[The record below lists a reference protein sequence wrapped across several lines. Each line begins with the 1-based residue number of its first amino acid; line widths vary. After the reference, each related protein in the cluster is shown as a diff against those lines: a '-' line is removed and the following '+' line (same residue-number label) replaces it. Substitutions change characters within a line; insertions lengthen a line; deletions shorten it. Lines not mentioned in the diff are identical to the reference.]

1 MKYINTYEET
11 KVLNYILSV
20 NENNQINE
28 GLVDRIK
35 EVAEKGL
42 LRVNT
47 IKDLLAKG
55 VLTAGVITTLLS
67 SSPAFAKEY
76 NKLDSSDKNKTEKF
90 VKVDK
95 TDNSDTT
102 THFGGPGGPTPDTL
116 SIDFSSNFSSGQYIL
131 TDTEKQQIKDKLVK
145 VNDFIKNTGKNSF
158 LLTIYSS
165 ESQVPSKF
173 AEGELAKL
181 RAAEAQKVISEFLLS
196 DTNAVFKI
204 VIKDQVGPTK
214 FDRSEA
220 NKIGMKKA
228 VNLKKYTDEQSV
240 GMQLSTA
247 DFDTPCSWN
256 LKSPKGTTLTSSTDY
271 SITTTFDVTDQ
282 VGGGDLV
289 LSPGGIPD
297 RAQLWIDGQLVGD
310 TGYFVNNMTSG
321 DPNSKYFTYI
331 PRYVAELTKVANEK
345 GMFAVKDSSEKQLI
359 TKTFT
364 TFEELVNFM
373 TTPEAKTN
381 RYDVFSSGQD
391 TGDYMEV
398 LKNMWGKPG
407 FKGYRTFTFY
417 DKDPYTK
424 GTQVKLKFKL
434 NGHNKRVDVRIFSPL
449 GKTDYSCVGHCAQ
462 PKP

>member
-1 MKYINTYEET
+1 MKYINTYEEA
-11 KVLNYILSV
+11 KIINYILSV

-42 LRVNT
+42 LKVNT
-47 IKDLLAKG
+47 IKDLLTKG

-76 NKLDSSDKNKTEKF
+76 NKLDSSDKNKTEKI

-95 TDNSDTT
+95 TDSSDTT
-102 THFGGPGGPTPDTL
+102 THLGGPGTTPDTL

-331 PRYVAELTKVANEK
+331 PRYVAELTKVSNEK

-449 GKTDYSCVGHCAQ
+449 GKTDYSCVGHCTQ

>member
-20 NENNQINE
+20 NENNNQINE

-42 LRVNT
+42 LKVNT

-55 VLTAGVITTLLS
+55 VLTAGIITTLLS

-76 NKLDSSDKNKTEKF
+76 NKLDSSDRNKTEKV
-90 VKVDK
+90 VKVD
-95 TDNSDTT
+95 NVDTK
-102 THFGGPGGPTPDTL
+102 DTL

-131 TDTEKQQIKDKLVK
+131 SDNEKQQIKNKLSK

-173 AEGELAKL
+173 SEGELAKL
-181 RAAEAQKVISEFLLS
+181 RADEAQKVISEFLL
-196 DTNAVFKI
+196 TNTSAVFKI
-204 VIKDQVGPTK
+204 VIKDTVGSTK
-214 FDRSEA
+214 FDRVEA
-220 NKIGMKKA
+220 NKIGMKNA

-240 GMQLSTA
+240 GIQLSTT

-256 LKSPKGTTLTSSTDY
+256 LKAPKGTTLTSSTDY

-282 VGGGDLV
+282 VGAGDLV

-297 RAQLWIDGQLVGD
+297 RAQIWIDGQLVGD
-310 TGYFVNNMTSG
+310 TGYFVNNMTSK

-331 PRYVAELTKVANEK
+331 PRYVAELTKVSNEK
-345 GMFAVKDSSEKQLI
+345 GMFAVKDSSHKQLI

-364 TFEELVNFM
+364 SFEELVNFM
-373 TTPEAKTN
+373 LTPDAKNNAYNAFT
-381 RYDVFSSGQD
+381 SGQD
-391 TGDYMEV
+391 TGDYMQV
-398 LKNMWGKPG
+398 LKDMWGKPG

-417 DKDPYTK
+417 DKDPYEK
-424 GTQVKLKFKL
+424 GTPVKLNFKL
-434 NGHNKRVDVRIFSPL
+434 SGHNKRVDIKIFSPL
-449 GKTDYSCVGHCAQ
+449 GKTDYSCVGNCAQ

>member
-11 KVLNYILSV
+11 KILNYILSV

-42 LRVNT
+42 LKVNT

-55 VLTAGVITTLLS
+55 VLTAGIITTLLS
-67 SSPAFAKEY
+67 SSPAFAREY
-76 NKLDSSDKNKTEKF
+76 NKLDLSDKNKTEKF
-90 VKVDK
+90 VKVD
-95 TDNSDTT
+95 NVDTK
-102 THFGGPGGPTPDTL
+102 DTL
-116 SIDFSSNFSSGQYIL
+116 SIDFSSNFSSAQYIL
-131 TDTEKQQIKDKLVK
+131 SDNEKQQIKNKLSK

-173 AEGELAKL
+173 SEGELAKL
-181 RAAEAQKVISEFLLS
+181 RADEAQKVISEFLL
-196 DTNAVFKI
+196 TNTSAVFKI
-204 VIKDQVGPTK
+204 VIKDTVGSTK
-214 FDRSEA
+214 FDRVEA
-220 NKIGMKKA
+220 NKIGMKNA

-240 GMQLSTA
+240 GIQLSTT

-256 LKSPKGTTLTSSTDY
+256 LKAPKGTTLTSSTDY

-282 VGGGDLV
+282 VGAGDLV

-297 RAQLWIDGQLVGD
+297 RAQIWIDGQLVGD
-310 TGYFVNNMTSG
+310 TGYFVNNMTSK

-331 PRYVAELTKVANEK
+331 PRYVAELTKVSNEK
-345 GMFAVKDSSEKQLI
+345 GMFAVKDSSHKQLI
-359 TKTFT
+359 TKTFN

-373 TTPEAKTN
+373 LTPEAKAN
-381 RYDVFSSGQD
+381 KYDIFSNGQD
-391 TGDYMEV
+391 TGDYMQV
-398 LKNMWGKPG
+398 LKDMWGKPG
-407 FKGYRTFTFY
+407 YKGYRTFTFY
-417 DKDPYTK
+417 DKDPYEK
-424 GTQVKLKFKL
+424 GTPVKLNFKL
-434 NGHNKRVDVRIFSPL
+434 NGHNKRVDIKIFSPL
-449 GKTDYSCVGHCAQ
+449 GKTDYSCVGNCAQ

>member
-28 GLVDRIK
+28 GLFDRIK

-42 LRVNT
+42 LKVNT

-76 NKLDSSDKNKTEKF
+76 NKLDSSDRNKTEKF
-90 VKVDK
+90 VKVDTK
-95 TDNSDTT
+95 
-102 THFGGPGGPTPDTL
+102 DTL

-131 TDTEKQQIKDKLVK
+131 SDNEKQQIKNRLSK

-173 AEGELAKL
+173 SEGELAKL
-181 RAAEAQKVISEFLLS
+181 RADEAQKVISEFLL
-196 DTNAVFKI
+196 TNTSAVFKI
-204 VIKDQVGPTK
+204 VIKDTVGSTK
-214 FDRSEA
+214 FDRVEA
-220 NKIGMKKA
+220 NKIGMKNA

-240 GMQLSTA
+240 GIQLSTT

-256 LKSPKGTTLTSSTDY
+256 LKAPKGTTLTSSTDY

-282 VGGGDLV
+282 VGAGDLV

-297 RAQLWIDGQLVGD
+297 RAQIWIDGQLVGD
-310 TGYFVNNMTSG
+310 TGYFVNNMTSK

-331 PRYVAELTKVANEK
+331 PRYVAELTKVSNEK
-345 GMFAVKDSSEKQLI
+345 GIFAVKDSSQKKLI
-359 TKTFT
+359 TKTFN

-373 TTPEAKTN
+373 LTPEAKAN
-381 RYDVFSSGQD
+381 KYDVFSSGQD
-391 TGDYMEV
+391 TGDYMQV
-398 LKNMWGKPG
+398 LKDMWGKPG
-407 FKGYRTFTFY
+407 YRGYRTFTFY
-417 DKDPYTK
+417 DKDPYEK
-424 GTQVKLKFKL
+424 GTPVKLNFKL
-434 NGHNKRVDVRIFSPL
+434 NGHNKRVDIKIFSPL
-449 GKTDYSCVGHCAQ
+449 GKTDYSCVGNCAQ

>member
-42 LRVNT
+42 LKVNT

-76 NKLDSSDKNKTEKF
+76 NKLDSSDRNKTEKV
-90 VKVDK
+90 VKVDTK
-95 TDNSDTT
+95 
-102 THFGGPGGPTPDTL
+102 DTL

-131 TDTEKQQIKDKLVK
+131 SDNEKQQIKNKLSK

-173 AEGELAKL
+173 SEGELAKL
-181 RAAEAQKVISEFLLS
+181 RADEAQKVISEFLL
-196 DTNAVFKI
+196 TNTSAVFKI
-204 VIKDQVGPTK
+204 VIKDTVGSTK
-214 FDRSEA
+214 FDRVEA
-220 NKIGMKKA
+220 NKIGMKNA

-240 GMQLSTA
+240 GIQLSTT

-256 LKSPKGTTLTSSTDY
+256 LKAPKGTTLTSSTDY

-282 VGGGDLV
+282 VGAGDLV

-297 RAQLWIDGQLVGD
+297 RAQIWIDGQLVGD
-310 TGYFVNNMTSG
+310 TGYFVNNMTSK
-321 DPNSKYFTYI
+321 DTNSKYFTYI
-331 PRYVAELTKVANEK
+331 PRYVAELTKVSNEK
-345 GMFAVKDSSEKQLI
+345 GMFAVKDSSQKKLI
-359 TKTFT
+359 TKTFN

-373 TTPEAKTN
+373 LTPEAKAN
-381 RYDVFSSGQD
+381 KYDVFSSGQD
-391 TGDYMEV
+391 TGDYMQV
-398 LKNMWGKPG
+398 LKDMWGKPG
-407 FKGYRTFTFY
+407 YRGYRTFTFY
-417 DKDPYTK
+417 DKDPYEK
-424 GTQVKLKFKL
+424 GTPVKLNFKL
-434 NGHNKRVDVRIFSPL
+434 NGHNKRVDIKIFSPL
-449 GKTDYSCVGHCAQ
+449 GKTDYSCVGNCAQ

>member
-42 LRVNT
+42 LKVNT

-76 NKLDSSDKNKTEKF
+76 NKLDSSDRNKTEKF
-90 VKVDK
+90 VKVDTK
-95 TDNSDTT
+95 
-102 THFGGPGGPTPDTL
+102 DTL

-131 TDTEKQQIKDKLVK
+131 SDNEKQQIKNKLSK

-173 AEGELAKL
+173 SEGELAKL
-181 RAAEAQKVISEFLLS
+181 RADEAQKVISEFLL
-196 DTNAVFKI
+196 TNTSAVFKI
-204 VIKDQVGPTK
+204 VIKDTVGSTK
-214 FDRSEA
+214 FDRVEA
-220 NKIGMKKA
+220 NKIGMKNA

-240 GMQLSTA
+240 GIQLSTT

-256 LKSPKGTTLTSSTDY
+256 LKAPKGTTLTSSTDY

-282 VGGGDLV
+282 VGAGDLV

-297 RAQLWIDGQLVGD
+297 RAQIWIDGQLVGD
-310 TGYFVNNMTSG
+310 TGYFVNNMTSK

-331 PRYVAELTKVANEK
+331 PRYVAELTKVSNEK
-345 GMFAVKDSSEKQLI
+345 GMFAVKDSSQKKLI
-359 TKTFT
+359 TKTFN

-373 TTPEAKTN
+373 LTPEAKAN
-381 RYDVFSSGQD
+381 KYDVFSSGQD
-391 TGDYMEV
+391 TGDYMQV
-398 LKNMWGKPG
+398 LKDMWGKPG
-407 FKGYRTFTFY
+407 YRGYRTFTFY
-417 DKDPYTK
+417 DKDPYEK
-424 GTQVKLKFKL
+424 GTPVKLNFKL
-434 NGHNKRVDVRIFSPL
+434 NGHNKRVDIKIFSPL
-449 GKTDYSCVGHCAQ
+449 GKTDYSCVGNCAQ

>member
-42 LRVNT
+42 LKVNT

-76 NKLDSSDKNKTEKF
+76 NKLDSSDRNKTEKF
-90 VKVDK
+90 VKVDTK
-95 TDNSDTT
+95 
-102 THFGGPGGPTPDTL
+102 DTL

-131 TDTEKQQIKDKLVK
+131 SDNEKQQIKNKLSK

-173 AEGELAKL
+173 SEGELAKL
-181 RAAEAQKVISEFLLS
+181 RADEAQKVISEFLL
-196 DTNAVFKI
+196 TNTSAVFKI
-204 VIKDQVGPTK
+204 VIKDTVGSTK
-214 FDRSEA
+214 FDRVEA
-220 NKIGMKKA
+220 NKIGMKNA

-240 GMQLSTA
+240 GIQLSTT

-256 LKSPKGTTLTSSTDY
+256 LKAPKGTTLTSSTDY

-282 VGGGDLV
+282 VGAGDLV

-297 RAQLWIDGQLVGD
+297 RAQIWIDGQLVGD
-310 TGYFVNNMTSG
+310 TGYFVNNMTSK

-331 PRYVAELTKVANEK
+331 PRYVAELTKVSNEK
-345 GMFAVKDSSEKQLI
+345 GMFAVKDSSQKKLI
-359 TKTFT
+359 TKTFN

-373 TTPEAKTN
+373 LTPEAKAN
-381 RYDVFSSGQD
+381 KYDVFSSGQD
-391 TGDYMEV
+391 TGDYIQV
-398 LKNMWGKPG
+398 LKDMWGKPG
-407 FKGYRTFTFY
+407 YRGYRTFTFY
-417 DKDPYTK
+417 DKDPYEK
-424 GTQVKLKFKL
+424 GTPVKLNFKL
-434 NGHNKRVDVRIFSPL
+434 NGHNKRVDIKIFSPL
-449 GKTDYSCVGHCAQ
+449 GKTDYSCVGNCAQ

>member
-11 KVLNYILSV
+11 KILNYILGV

-42 LRVNT
+42 LKVNT

-55 VLTAGVITTLLS
+55 VLTAGIITTLLS

-90 VKVDK
+90 IKADK
-95 TDNSDTT
+95 TDSSDTT
-102 THFGGPGGPTPDTL
+102 TSFGGSGGTTPDIL

-158 LLTIYSS
+158 LLTINSS

-181 RAAEAQKVISEFLLS
+181 RAAEVQKVISEFLL
-196 DTNAVFKI
+196 TNTSAVFKI
-204 VIKDQVGPTK
+204 VIKDQIGSTK

-240 GMQLSTA
+240 GIQLSTA

-282 VGGGDLV
+282 VGAGDLV

-297 RAQLWIDGQLVGD
+297 RAQLWVDGELIAD
-310 TGYFVNNMTSG
+310 TGYFVNNMTSQ
-321 DPNSKYFTYI
+321 DRNSKYFTYI

-345 GMFAVKDSSEKQLI
+345 GMFAVKDSSQKQQI

-364 TFEELVNFM
+364 TFEELVDFM
-373 TTPEAKTN
+373 LTPEAKKN
-381 RYDVFSSGQD
+381 GYDAFKSGLD
-391 TGDYMEV
+391 TGDYMDV
-398 LKNMWGKPG
+398 LKNMWGRPG
-407 FKGYRTFTFY
+407 HRGIRTFTFY
-417 DKDPYTK
+417 DKDPYEK

>member
-42 LRVNT
+42 LKVNT

-76 NKLDSSDKNKTEKF
+76 NKLDSSDRNKTEKI
-90 VKVDK
+90 VKVDTK
-95 TDNSDTT
+95 
-102 THFGGPGGPTPDTL
+102 DTL

-131 TDTEKQQIKDKLVK
+131 SDNEKQQIKNKLSK

-173 AEGELAKL
+173 SEGELAKL
-181 RAAEAQKVISEFLLS
+181 RADEAQKVISEFLL
-196 DTNAVFKI
+196 TNTSAVFKI
-204 VIKDQVGPTK
+204 VIKDTVGSTK
-214 FDRSEA
+214 FDRVEA
-220 NKIGMKKA
+220 NKIGMKNA

-240 GMQLSTA
+240 GIQLSTT

-256 LKSPKGTTLTSSTDY
+256 LKAPKGTTLTSSTDY

-282 VGGGDLV
+282 VGAGDLV

-297 RAQLWIDGQLVGD
+297 RAQIWIDGQLVGD
-310 TGYFVNNMTSG
+310 TGYFVNNMTSK

-331 PRYVAELTKVANEK
+331 PRYVAELTKVSNEK
-345 GMFAVKDSSEKQLI
+345 GIFAVKDSSQKKLI
-359 TKTFT
+359 TKTFNS
-364 TFEELVNFM
+364 FEELVNFM
-373 TTPEAKTN
+373 LTPEAKAN
-381 RYDVFSSGQD
+381 KYDVFSSGQD
-391 TGDYMEV
+391 TGDYMQV
-398 LKNMWGKPG
+398 LKDMWGKPG
-407 FKGYRTFTFY
+407 YRGYRTFTFY
-417 DKDPYTK
+417 DKDPYEK
-424 GTQVKLKFKL
+424 GTPVKLNFKL
-434 NGHNKRVDVRIFSPL
+434 NGHNKRVDIKIFSPL
-449 GKTDYSCVGHCAQ
+449 GKTDYSCVGNCAQ

>member
-11 KVLNYILSV
+11 KILNYILSV

-42 LRVNT
+42 LKVNT

-95 TDNSDTT
+95 TDSSDTT
-102 THFGGPGGPTPDTL
+102 TNFGGPGSTPDTL
-116 SIDFSSNFSSGQYIL
+116 SIDFSNNFSSGQYL
-131 TDTEKQQIKDKLVK
+131 LSDTEKQQIKDKLVK
-145 VNDFIKNTGKNSF
+145 VNNFIKNTGKNSF

-181 RAAEAQKVISEFLLS
+181 RADEAQKIISEFLL
-196 DTNAVFKI
+196 TNTSAVFKI

-214 FDRSEA
+214 FDRVEA

-228 VNLKKYTDEQSV
+228 INLKKYTDEQSV
-240 GMQLSTA
+240 RMQLSTS

-282 VGGGDLV
+282 IGAGDLV

-297 RAQLWIDGQLVGD
+297 RAQIWIDGQLVGD
-310 TGYFVNNMTSG
+310 TGYFVDNMTSQ
-321 DPNSKYFTYI
+321 DENSVNFNYI
-331 PRYVAELTKVANEK
+331 PRYVVELTKVANEK

-364 TFEELVNFM
+364 SFEELVDFM
-373 TTPEAKTN
+373 LTPEAKAN
-381 RYDVFSSGQD
+381 KYNVFRGGQD
-391 TGDYMEV
+391 TGDYMKI

-407 FKGYRTFTFY
+407 FRGYRTFTFY
-417 DKDPYTK
+417 DKDPYEK
-424 GTQVKLKFKL
+424 GTKVKLNFKL
-434 NGHNKRVDVRIFSPL
+434 NGHNKRVDIRIFSPL
-449 GKTDYSCVGHCAQ
+449 GKTDYTCVGNCAQ
-462 PKP
+462 P

>member
-11 KVLNYILSV
+11 KILNYILSV

-42 LRVNT
+42 LKVNT

-55 VLTAGVITTLLS
+55 VLTAGIITTLLS
-67 SSPAFAKEY
+67 SSPAFAREY
-76 NKLDSSDKNKTEKF
+76 NKLDLSDKNKTEKF
-90 VKVDK
+90 VKVD
-95 TDNSDTT
+95 NVDTK
-102 THFGGPGGPTPDTL
+102 DTL

-131 TDTEKQQIKDKLVK
+131 SDNEKQQIKNKLSK

-173 AEGELAKL
+173 SEGELAKL
-181 RAAEAQKVISEFLLS
+181 RADEAQKVISEFLL
-196 DTNAVFKI
+196 TNTSAVFKI
-204 VIKDQVGPTK
+204 VIKDTVGSTK
-214 FDRSEA
+214 FDRVEA
-220 NKIGMKKA
+220 NKIGMKNA

-240 GMQLSTA
+240 GIQLSTT

-282 VGGGDLV
+282 VGAGDLV

-297 RAQLWIDGQLVGD
+297 RAQIWIDGQLVGD
-310 TGYFVNNMTSG
+310 TGYFVNNMTSK

-331 PRYVAELTKVANEK
+331 PRYVAELTKVSNEK
-345 GMFAVKDSSEKQLI
+345 GMFAVKDSSHKQLI
-359 TKTFT
+359 TKTFN

-373 TTPEAKTN
+373 LTPEAKAN
-381 RYDVFSSGQD
+381 KYDIFSNGQD
-391 TGDYMEV
+391 TGDYMQV
-398 LKNMWGKPG
+398 LKDMWGKPG
-407 FKGYRTFTFY
+407 YKGYRTFTFY
-417 DKDPYTK
+417 DKDPYEK
-424 GTQVKLKFKL
+424 GTPVKLNFKL
-434 NGHNKRVDVRIFSPL
+434 NGHNKRVDIKIFSPL
-449 GKTDYSCVGHCAQ
+449 GKTDYSCVGNCAQ

>member
-1 MKYINTYEET
+1 MNIIR
-11 KVLNYILSV
+11 IL
-20 NENNQINE
+20 
-28 GLVDRIK
+28 LT
-35 EVAEKGL
+35 
-42 LRVNT
+42 T
-47 IKDLLAKG
+47 IC
-55 VLTAGVITTLLS
+55 ISLLS

-95 TDNSDTT
+95 TDSSDTT
-102 THFGGPGGPTPDTL
+102 TSFGGSGGTPDIL

-158 LLTIYSS
+158 LLTINSS

-181 RAAEAQKVISEFLLS
+181 RAAEVQKVISEFLL
-196 DTNAVFKI
+196 TNTSAVFKI
-204 VIKDQVGPTK
+204 VIKDQVGSTK

-240 GMQLSTA
+240 GIQLSTA

-282 VGGGDLV
+282 VGAGDLV

-297 RAQLWIDGQLVGD
+297 RAELWIDGQLVGD
-310 TGYFVNNMTSG
+310 TGYFVNNMTSQ
-321 DPNSKYFTYI
+321 DRNSKYFTYI
-331 PRYVAELTKVANEK
+331 PRYVAELTKVSNEK

-364 TFEELVNFM
+364 TFEELVDFM
-373 TTPEAKTN
+373 LTPEAKKN
-381 RYDVFSSGQD
+381 GYDVFKSGLD

-398 LKNMWGKPG
+398 LKDMWGRPG
-407 FKGYRTFTFY
+407 YRGVRTFTFY
-417 DKDPYTK
+417 DKDPYEK

>member
-11 KVLNYILSV
+11 KILNYILSV

-42 LRVNT
+42 LKVNT

-55 VLTAGVITTLLS
+55 VLTAGIITTLLS
-67 SSPAFAKEY
+67 SSPAFAREY
-76 NKLDSSDKNKTEKF
+76 NKLDLSDKNKTEKF
-90 VKVDK
+90 VKVD
-95 TDNSDTT
+95 NVDTK
-102 THFGGPGGPTPDTL
+102 DTL

-131 TDTEKQQIKDKLVK
+131 SDNEKQQIKNKLSK

-173 AEGELAKL
+173 SEGELAKL
-181 RAAEAQKVISEFLLS
+181 RADEAQKVISEFLL
-196 DTNAVFKI
+196 TNTSAVFKI
-204 VIKDQVGPTK
+204 VIKDTVGSTK
-214 FDRSEA
+214 FDRVEA
-220 NKIGMKKA
+220 NKIGMKNA

-240 GMQLSTA
+240 GIQLSTT

-256 LKSPKGTTLTSSTDY
+256 LKAPKGTTLTSSTDY

-282 VGGGDLV
+282 VGAGDLV

-297 RAQLWIDGQLVGD
+297 RAQIWIDGQLVGD
-310 TGYFVNNMTSG
+310 TGYFVNNMTSK

-331 PRYVAELTKVANEK
+331 PRYVAELTKVSNEK
-345 GMFAVKDSSEKQLI
+345 GMFAVKDSSHKQLI
-359 TKTFT
+359 TKTFN

-373 TTPEAKTN
+373 LTPEAKAN
-381 RYDVFSSGQD
+381 KYDVFSNGQD
-391 TGDYMEV
+391 TGDYMQV
-398 LKNMWGKPG
+398 LKDMWGKPG
-407 FKGYRTFTFY
+407 YKGYRTFTFY
-417 DKDPYTK
+417 DKDPYEK
-424 GTQVKLKFKL
+424 GTPVKLNFKL
-434 NGHNKRVDVRIFSPL
+434 NGHNKRVDIKIFSPL
-449 GKTDYSCVGHCAQ
+449 GKTDYSCVGNCAQ